1 MRCKKIYNEYFMT
14 CVFIIQRKKDVNSK
28 LTKKHVKLA
37 LANNKLLAAADKNF
51 HYSFLFLQS
60 AHHHDYYYTN
70 IVSSRQELN
79 PRLQLRLTLPFKI

>member
-1 MRCKKIYNEYFMT
+1 MRCHEIYNACVMT
-14 CVFIIQRKKDVNSK
+14 GVFIMLKKEDVNSK